1 MVQSLSILLILSQT
15 MTAPRKS
22 KENPPIWVSWGSSH
36 QPSSYGFPW
45 ATQQLA
51 NLGTAGQHPAPSC
64 SRFRSTAKA
73 PFEKSKIWRHRSVS
87 HWTHQPRREANT
99 SAESKNRPQSM
110 FQHDRNINRC
120 QHPRKT
126 RNPKRSIKS
135 LATCIL
141 LHLSLVLHVS
151 PFFVSVVSVEKKT
164 QICTIASTPMQ
175 PSNFCAWIIWIQ
187 GNLVHP
193 VTNALRKCS

>member
-1 MVQSLSILLILSQT
+1 

-36 QPSSYGFPW
+36 HQPSSYGFPW

-51 NLGTAGQHPAPSC
+51 NLGTAPCPAPSC

-73 PFEKSKIWRHRSVS
+73 PFEKSKIWRRRSVS
-87 HWTHQPRREANT
+87 HWTHQPWREANT

-120 QHPRKT
+120 QHPPKT
-126 RNPKRSIKS
+126 RNPKDPKKS
-135 LATCIL
+135 CN
-141 LHLSLVLHVS
+141 LHLAASFLVS
-151 PFFVSVVSVEKKT
+151 PIYMFPYP

-175 PSNFCAWIIWIQ
+175 PSNFFGAWIQ
-187 GNLVHP
+187 GNLVPLTRH
-193 VTNALRKCS
+193 